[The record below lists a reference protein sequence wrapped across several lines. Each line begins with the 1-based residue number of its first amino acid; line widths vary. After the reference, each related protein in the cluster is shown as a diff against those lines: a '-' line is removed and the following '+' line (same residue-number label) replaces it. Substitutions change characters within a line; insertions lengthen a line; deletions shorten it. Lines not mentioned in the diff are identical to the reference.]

1 MGIGKKL
8 KKWNKKLAKKLKDFR
23 SCFRA
28 KHYIPDLGKDDRF
41 GSWGAAL
48 FRKMLKNPVYT
59 VLAIWLA
66 SLVYRIA
73 VPMPLPDIL
82 LGSVLWTVGNL
93 LGLTLWL
100 CLQMLLEAVTKVMS
114 ALILDGELPGGADN
128 PFDGFVAY
136 LTRGWL

>member
-1 MGIGKKL
+1 
-8 KKWNKKLAKKLKDFR
+8 
-23 SCFRA
+23 
-28 KHYIPDLGKDDRF
+28 
-41 GSWGAAL
+41 
-48 FRKMLKNPVYT
+48 MLKNPVYT

-100 CLQMLLEAVTKVMS
+100 CLQMLLEAVTKVMA